1 MIRIVKMKPHHLREL
16 RLQPMQ
22 ESLSTTIADE
32 NYAESLANT
41 DYAFAVLAGD
51 KVVACAGCIE
61 MWENRAFAWSLI
73 SKDAQPHFF
82 GFIRAVDGFL
92 KQAPWRRIEAAV
104 QCDFEQAH
112 RMIRLLGFEF
122 EGRMRAFSADGL
134 DNDLY
139 ARVRHG

>member
-1 MIRIVKMKPHHLREL
+1 MIRVVKMKPHHLQEL

-22 ESLSTTIADE
+22 EGLSATITDDA
-32 NYAESLANT
+32 YAQSLAET
-41 DYAFAVLAGD
+41 DYAFAVLAGG
-51 KVVACAGCIE
+51 KVIACAGCLE
-61 MWENRAFAWSLI
+61 MWENRAYAWSMI
-73 SKDAQPHFF
+73 SKDAGPHFF
-82 GFIRAVDGFL
+82 GFLRVVDGFL

-104 QCDFEQAH
+104 QSDFAQAH

-122 EGRMRAFSADGL
+122 EGRMRAFSVDGV

>member
-1 MIRIVKMKPHHLREL
+1 MIQIVKMKPHHLREL

-22 ESLSTTIADE
+22 AGLSTTIANE
-32 NYAESLANT
+32 EYAESLANT
-41 DYAFAVLAGD
+41 DYAFAVLADGR
-51 KVVACAGCIE
+51 VIACAGCLE
-61 MWENRAFAWSLI
+61 MWENRAYAWSMI
-73 SKDAQPHFF
+73 SADAGRHFF

-104 QCDFEQAH
+104 QSDFEQAH

-122 EGRMRAFSADGL
+122 EGRMRAFSADGV